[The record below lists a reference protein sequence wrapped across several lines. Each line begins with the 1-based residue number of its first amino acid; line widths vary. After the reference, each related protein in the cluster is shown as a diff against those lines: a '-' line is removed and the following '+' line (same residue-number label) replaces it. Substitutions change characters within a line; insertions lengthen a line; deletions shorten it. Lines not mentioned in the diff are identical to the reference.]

1 MLELVSKKGTKA
13 KAEVPFFILKLC
25 NLEPLQLCNLL
36 TKFTSL
42 KLFIMSMLRLQ
53 LPTDPRWVNIVEKNI
68 EEILTDHAWCEQKA
82 ASNAITIITINSEYP
97 DLVTDMLALAKEEIE
112 HFEMVHEIIKKRG
125 LTLGRERKDEYVGEL
140 AKYMKQSNTG
150 SRVSGFVE
158 RMLFSA
164 MIEARSC
171 ERFKVL
177 SENIKDEEL
186 SKFYWDLMESEAGH
200 YTTFITYARKYGHG
214 IDVEKRWREWLE
226 FEASVIAKYG
236 KKETIHG

>member
-1 MLELVSKKGTKA
+1 
-13 KAEVPFFILKLC
+13 
-25 NLEPLQLCNLL
+25 
-36 TKFTSL
+36 
-42 KLFIMSMLRLQ
+42 MLRLQ

-140 AKYMKQSNTG
+140 AKYMKQSNAG

-186 SKFYWDLMESEAGH
+186 SKFYWDLMESEAAH
-200 YTTFITYARKYGHG
+200 YTTFITYARKYGTG

-236 KKETIHG
+236 KSESIHG